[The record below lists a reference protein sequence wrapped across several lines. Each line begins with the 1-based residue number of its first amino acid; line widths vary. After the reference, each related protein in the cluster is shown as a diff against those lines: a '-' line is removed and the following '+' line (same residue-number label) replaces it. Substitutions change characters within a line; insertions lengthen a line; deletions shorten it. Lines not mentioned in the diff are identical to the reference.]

1 LNVDISVASR
11 RLRTFAGDHISEWTI
26 IATSLNATLSVFTL
40 MSGLRFHFLS
50 VISTAIGFIF
60 CLWLNEHLFAHSE
73 YVRGI
78 NWVYLPAGI
87 RLLSTLLLG
96 ADGAIGLLVASWIV
110 NFWILFPDDFVRAFV
125 GGIIAAAAPYA
136 VYRLA
141 RERYGLDASLVNLTP
156 KRLLILAFAYSVA
169 SPLLH
174 HIWFALRG
182 DTGHLVKHF
191 FVMFAGDLSG
201 SLIVL
206 YALKGLLALAPRA
219 KATPGGQ
226 AD

>member
-1 LNVDISVASR
+1 
-11 RLRTFAGDHISEWTI
+11 
-26 IATSLNATLSVFTL
+26 
-40 MSGLRFHFLS
+40 MSGLRFHLFS

-60 CLWLNEHLFAHSE
+60 CLWLNEHLFAHTE

-110 NFWILFPDDFVRAFV
+110 NFCILFPDDFVRAFV
-125 GGIIAAAAPYA
+125 GGIITAAAPYA
-136 VYRLA
+136 VYRVA
-141 RERYGLDASLVNLTP
+141 QRRYGLDASLANLTP

-191 FVMFAGDLSG
+191 FVMFVGDLTG
-201 SLIVL
+201 SLIVI
-206 YALKGLLALAPRA
+206 YALKGLLALAPCQ
-219 KATPGGQ
+219 KATQGQ

>member
-1 LNVDISVASR
+1 MQGSAGASPGLR
-11 RLRTFAGDHISEWTI
+11 RFARGASLGWTI
-26 IATSLNATLSVFTL
+26 IAASSNATLSIFPL
-40 MSGLRFHFLS
+40 MSGLRFHFFS

-73 YVRGI
+73 FVRGI

-96 ADGAIGLLVASWIV
+96 ADGAIGLLFANWAV
-110 NFWILFPDDFVRAFV
+110 NFFFLFPDNFVRAFV

-141 RERYGLDASLVNLTP
+141 QERYGLDASLANLTP
-156 KRLLILAFAYSVA
+156 KRLLVLVFAYSVA

-182 DTGHLVKHF
+182 DTGHLVKDF
-191 FVMFAGDLSG
+191 CVMFIGDLSG
-201 SLIVL
+201 SLIIV
-206 YALKGLLALAPRA
+206 YALKGLLALTLRA
-219 KATPGGQ
+219 KSTHGR